1 MAKPILRHMFERF
14 DEARS
19 DGTSGPSQYLSHAK
33 LLEYLVKATFL
44 DTERI
49 ASYADGSATPMA
61 ALPPVIG
68 CHTTAHITQ
77 AAAVHHTTLRKPAP
91 ASGKVTAEKFDSI
104 VKAINMIGD
113 PLGEGNPAQFPM
125 PCPTRCAGSRR

>member
-1 MAKPILRHMFERF
+1 MAKRILRHMFERF

-19 DGTSGPSQYLSHAK
+19 DDTSGPSQYPSHAK
-33 LLEYLVKATFL
+33 LLEYSVKATFL

-49 ASYADGSATPMA
+49 ASYADGSAMPMA
-61 ALPPVIG
+61 ALPPLIG
-68 CHTTAHITQ
+68 CQTTAHIAE
-77 AAAVHHTTLRKPAP
+77 AAAANTTLRKPAP